1 MNKKT
6 NANTPM
12 IIIGIALIAGG
23 IYLFTR
29 NKKNIYA
36 LTIVKAGKS
45 FNYPTLMTFDEEY
58 LKAWANAIKSKSD
71 VFVLNGKNYSTQG
84 GVAV

>member
-6 NANTPM
+6 NTPM